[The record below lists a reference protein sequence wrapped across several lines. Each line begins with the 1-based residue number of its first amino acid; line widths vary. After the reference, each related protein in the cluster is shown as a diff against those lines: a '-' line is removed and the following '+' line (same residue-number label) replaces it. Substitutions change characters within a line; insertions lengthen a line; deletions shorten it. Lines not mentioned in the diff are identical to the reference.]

1 MEDLV
6 LEHGARL
13 RGNDMIKLVADAVF
27 QVADLVEFCEEEDRI
42 EILDCVIKNL
52 QAIRDSA
59 IICDARWRE
68 EGEDDAKD

>member
-1 MEDLV
+1 MEGLT
-6 LEHGARL
+6 LEHGVRL
-13 RGNDMIKLVADAVF
+13 KGNDMIKLVADAVF
-27 QVADLVEFCEEEDRI
+27 EVAELVEVCEEEDRI

-68 EGEDDAKD
+68 EGGEDAQD